1 MGSIRVD
8 LEGSAGE
15 RLAARLDM
23 PVGGAPLAYALFA
36 HCFTCSKNLNAV
48 VHIARALNRARIAV
62 LRFDF
67 TGLGDSEGDFA
78 DTNFSSNV
86 ADLVAAARY
95 LEEAYE
101 APSILIGHSFG
112 GAAGLRAASEIPS
125 VRAVATIAAP
135 ADPGHVAHLIASSR
149 DEIEARGEADVVI
162 AGRRF
167 TIRKQFLDD
176 LQAARMEESIA
187 GLGCALL
194 IFHSPVDSIVG
205 IENAEQIYRAARHPK
220 SFISLDRADHLL
232 ADSDDSVYVGAMLAA
247 WAAKYID
254 AAPEAAEEERDREKS
269 VVVRTGPKGYRTEI
283 LAAGHPLVADEPVSV
298 GGSDTGPNP
307 WGLLLAALGACTTIT
322 LRMYADRKEWP
333 LEGIQ
338 VALRHQRIPAATG
351 GASGAGGGV
360 VDEIE
365 QVVALEGPLDEAQ
378 LARLCEIAARCPVHR
393 TLERGANIMTVPSGD
408 PGSCGPAS

>member
-254 AAPEAAEEERDREKS
+254 AAPEAAEEESDREKS

>member
-1 MGSIRVD
+1 VGSIRVD

>member
-8 LEGSAGE
+8 FEGSEGN

-67 TGLGDSEGDFA
+67 TGLGESEGDFA

-95 LEEAYE
+95 LEDEYE
-101 APSILIGHSFG
+101 APSILIGHSLG
-112 GAAGLRAASEIPS
+112 GAAVLRAAAGISS
-125 VRAVATIAAP
+125 ARAVATIAAP

-149 DEIEARGEADVVI
+149 EEIEAHGEADVEI

-167 TIRKQFLDD
+167 RIRKQFLDD
-176 LQAARMEESIA
+176 LEAAGMQDAIA
-187 GLGCALL
+187 RLGRALL

-232 ADSDDSVYVGAMLAA
+232 ADAEDSLYVGAVLAA
-247 WAAKYID
+247 WATKYVD
-254 AAPEAAEEERDREKS
+254 AVPGAAEEESNREKG

-283 LAAGHPLVADEPVSV
+283 LSAGHALVADEPVSV
-298 GGSDTGPNP
+298 GGTDTGPNP
-307 WGLLLAALGACTTIT
+307 YGLLLAALGACTTIT
-322 LRMYADRKEWP
+322 LRMYGNRKEWP

-338 VALRHQRIPAATG
+338 VALRHQKVPAAKG
-351 GASGAGGGV
+351 GASGSGGGV

-365 QVVALEGPLDEAQ
+365 QEVTLEGPLDEDR
-378 LARLCEIAARCPVHR
+378 LARLFEIADRCPVHR
-393 TLERGANIMTVPSGD
+393 TLERGAHIVTVPSSE
-408 PGSCGPAS
+408 PGS

>member
-1 MGSIRVD
+1 MASIRVD
-8 LEGSAGE
+8 FEGSAGE

-23 PVGGAPLAYALFA
+23 PVGGSPRAYALFA

-67 TGLGDSEGDFA
+67 TGLGESEGDFA

-95 LEEAYE
+95 LEGEHE
-101 APSILIGHSFG
+101 PPSILIGHSLG
-112 GAAGLRAASEIPS
+112 GAAVLRAAAEIS
-125 VRAVATIAAP
+125 STRAVATIAAP
-135 ADPGHVAHLIASSR
+135 ADPGHVSHLVASSR
-149 DEIEARGEADVVI
+149 EEIETRGEADVEI

-176 LQAARMEESIA
+176 LQAPGMQEAIA
-187 GLGCALL
+187 GLGRALL
-194 IFHSPVDSIVG
+194 IFHSPVDTIVG
-205 IENAEQIYRAARHPK
+205 VENAERIYKAARHPK

-232 ADSDDSVYVGAMLAA
+232 VDSEDSVYVGAVLAA

-254 AAPEAAEEERDREKS
+254 PAPGAAAKEGDQEKR

-283 LAAGHPLVADEPVSV
+283 LAAGHALVADEPVSV
-298 GGSDTGPNP
+298 GGTDTGPTP
-307 WGLLLAALGACTTIT
+307 YGLLMTALGACTTIT
-322 LRMYADRKEWP
+322 VRMYADRKEWP

-338 VALRHQRIPAATG
+338 VALRHRKVSAPRE
-351 GASGAGGGV
+351 GASGSGGGV
-360 VDEIE
+360 ADEIAQE
-365 QVVALEGPLDEAQ
+365 VAIEGPLDEVQ
-378 LARLCEIAARCPVHR
+378 RARLFEIADRCPVHR
-393 TLERGANIMTVPSGD
+393 TLDRGARIVTVPSNE
-408 PGSCGPAS
+408 PGA

>member
-8 LEGSAGE
+8 FEGSAGE

-254 AAPEAAEEERDREKS
+254 AAPEAAEEESDREKS

-365 QVVALEGPLDEAQ
+365 QVVALEGSLDEAQ

>member
-1 MGSIRVD
+1 VGSIRVD
-8 LEGSAGE
+8 FEGSAGE